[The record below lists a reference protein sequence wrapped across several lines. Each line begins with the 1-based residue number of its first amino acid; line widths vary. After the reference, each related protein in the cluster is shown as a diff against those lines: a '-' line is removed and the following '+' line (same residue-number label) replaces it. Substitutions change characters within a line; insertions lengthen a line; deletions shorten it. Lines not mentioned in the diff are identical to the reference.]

1 MGNSWQFV
9 LNKKHQATMTEQE
22 FSRQVWRMYDQ
33 ITTADG
39 VKGKVLQVAFN
50 TKSVRVYI
58 SGAPEWIR
66 CELIET
72 HTTGKGADGDDTA
85 IIEELH
91 NKLLAAEDKIVGLK
105 NERQQLADK
114 ISKNYLAE
122 LLRAVNIM
130 QQGLQEKKHKIQ
142 QVESGLAA
150 ITAVIEKF
158 NNGEE

>member
-1 MGNSWQFV
+1 
-9 LNKKHQATMTEQE
+9 MTEQE

-39 VKGKVLQVAFN
+39 VKGKVIQVAFN
-50 TKSVRVYI
+50 TKSVRAFI

-91 NKLLAAEDKIVGLK
+91 NKVLKQDERIGKLEEERRLLQE
-105 NERQQLADK
+105 K
-114 ISKNYLAE
+114 ISRNYLGE
-122 LLRAVNIM
+122 LLRAVNVM
-130 QQGLQEKKHKIQ
+130 QQGLQERKRKIQ
-142 QVESGLAA
+142 QVENGLAA
-150 ITAVIEKF
+150 ITDIVEKL
-158 NNGEE
+158 NSGE

>member
-1 MGNSWQFV
+1 
-9 LNKKHQATMTEQE
+9 MTEQE

-39 VKGKVLQVAFN
+39 VKGKVIQVAFN
-50 TKSVRVYI
+50 TKSVRAFI

-91 NKLLAAEDKIVGLK
+91 NKVLKQDERIGRLEEEKRLLQE
-105 NERQQLADK
+105 K
-114 ISKNYLAE
+114 ISRNYLGE
-122 LLRAVNIM
+122 LLRAVNVM
-130 QQGLQEKKHKIQ
+130 QQGLQERKSKIR
-142 QVESGLAA
+142 QVEDSLAA
-150 ITAVIEKF
+150 IADVVEKL
-158 NNGEE
+158 NNNEE

>member
-1 MGNSWQFV
+1 
-9 LNKKHQATMTEQE
+9 MTEQE

-39 VKGKVLQVAFN
+39 VKGKVIQVAFN
-50 TKSVRVYI
+50 TKSVRAFI

-91 NKLLAAEDKIVGLK
+91 NKVLKQDERIGRLEEEKRLLQE
-105 NERQQLADK
+105 K
-114 ISKNYLAE
+114 ISRNYLGE
-122 LLRAVNIM
+122 LLRAVNVM
-130 QQGLQEKKHKIQ
+130 QQGLQERKSKIRK
-142 QVESGLAA
+142 VEDSLAA
-150 ITAVIEKF
+150 IADIVEKL
-158 NNGEE
+158 NNNEE

>member
-1 MGNSWQFV
+1 
-9 LNKKHQATMTEQE
+9 MTEQE

-39 VKGKVLQVAFN
+39 VKGKVIQVAFN
-50 TKSVRVYI
+50 TKSVRAFI

-91 NKLLAAEDKIVGLK
+91 NKVLKQDERIGRLEEEKRLLQE
-105 NERQQLADK
+105 K
-114 ISKNYLAE
+114 ISRNYLGE
-122 LLRAVNIM
+122 LLRAVNVM
-130 QQGLQEKKHKIQ
+130 QQGLQERKSKIRK
-142 QVESGLAA
+142 VEDSLAA
-150 ITAVIEKF
+150 ITDVVEKL
-158 NNGEE
+158 NNNEE